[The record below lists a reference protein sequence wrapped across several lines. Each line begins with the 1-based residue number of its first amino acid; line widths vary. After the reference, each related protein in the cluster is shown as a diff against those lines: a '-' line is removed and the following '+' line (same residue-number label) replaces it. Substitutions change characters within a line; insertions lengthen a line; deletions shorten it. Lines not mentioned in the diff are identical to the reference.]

1 MTAQPRCRTQEALAT
16 IASAKRGCPWL
27 YPIADASGDM
37 AIVESGPYT
46 DTAGKDFDPLQY
58 VSNKAV
64 LADLPSRE
72 FIAEHSSADIFM

>member
-1 MTAQPRCRTQEALAT
+1 
-16 IASAKRGCPWL
+16 
-27 YPIADASGDM
+27 M

-46 DTAGKDFDPLQY
+46 DAPGKDFDPLQY